1 MLTANVAAAE
11 AKFSEELMNCAK
23 MHDQRDQYK
32 RELEALQ
39 GERGTQETQS
49 AQESEILKN

>member
-1 MLTANVAAAE
+1 MSTFKKRFEVSEGEIQVLTANVAAAE

-32 RELEALQ
+32 RELDEL
-39 GERGTQETQS
+39 
-49 AQESEILKN
+49 NV